1 MKYEKICFWMTEKV
15 IINDNYII
23 RIEDL
28 NNYVKSDI
36 LNYKEYI

>member
-1 MKYEKICFWMTEKV
+1 MKYEQICFWLTEKV

-36 LNYKEYI
+36 INNIGK